1 MRQTIGAESGL
12 ARFLQI
18 LGMRNL
24 SLPLH
29 LSSILRPA
37 LCAVAIVLALA
48 DAPPT
53 MAGVVPDCE
62 AMATRIGAAEGLP
75 PGLLPAIARIES
87 GRRVGRIVRAWP
99 WTLNHAGKGLY
110 FETREDT
117 LAYLRQTVA
126 KGPRN
131 IDVGCMQVN
140 HYWHGENFPSVEA
153 MLDPE
158 TNIRYAV
165 RFLKELHART
175 GSWEAA
181 VRNYHSPDPDRGARY
196 LRAFENARA
205 AIDPTAAGR
214 GDLMTVTGEPAA
226 TGAVARL
233 AWGLFG
239 QALPAQQ
246 TGVAPYGASIAT
258 TPVIVTAGATESAY
272 AALLDLLAERNG
284 ADLAFV
290 SAQAELAK
298 TSHSPVLRKQ
308 WDRVEAFRDM
318 FQSEP

>member
-1 MRQTIGAESGL
+1 M
-12 ARFLQI
+12 
-18 LGMRNL
+18 
-24 SLPLH
+24 LH
-29 LSSILRPA
+29 ASTL
-37 LCAVAIVLALA
+37 VLALFGA
-48 DAPPT
+48 VPAG
-53 MAGVVPDCE
+53 AGVAPDCE

-75 PGLLPAIARIES
+75 PGLLPAISRIES
-87 GRRVGRIVRAWP
+87 GRSFGRKVRAWP

-126 KGPRN
+126 EGPRN

-140 HYWHGENFPSVEA
+140 HYWHGENFSSVEA

-175 GSWEAA
+175 GSWKAA
-181 VRNYHSPDPDRGARY
+181 VKNYHSPDPDRGARY
-196 LRAFENARA
+196 HRAFETARA

-226 TGAVARL
+226 TGAAALL
-233 AWGLFG
+233 AGGLFG
-239 QALPAQQ
+239 QALPVRQS
-246 TGVAPYGASIAT
+246 GVVPYGASIAT
-258 TPVIVTAGATESAY
+258 VPVAATAGATERAY
-272 AALLDLLAERNG
+272 AALLDLLADRDG
-284 ADLAFV
+284 SDLAFAP
-290 SAQAELAK
+290 AQAELAR
-298 TSHSPVLRKQ
+298 TSRSPVLRKH

-318 FQSEP
+318 FQTQP